1 MAQDSSEQ
9 DDDFDAIHAEFAA
22 EDPNA
27 NAAEQNGS
35 PHSPHAKR
43 STIIA
48 VVVTLLV
55 IAGVLAAIIIP
66 INRAQRRHAEEL
78 HATALAD
85 CESAQQQFSTMHT
98 TYTATLT
105 NAKKLIASNRNTDF
119 GSDVGKEHAT
129 TLSSTIEHI
138 DDTQTVSSVVNVS
151 CNASKSTDEL
161 NELARDFSVAST
173 SMVNRMRDV
182 QTETDTL
189 RTLIDSA
196 RNSNRRGALQKELTT
211 ANAAYTRSEGKANA
225 TLRDAL
231 NAQIANATAL
241 LEPDSAASNEQIN
254 TALSSLTQ
262 ATDAV
267 IDAMPLDCEFTA
279 CVALTFD
286 DGPNKQVT
294 PQLLAALRTAD
305 APATFFVQGQFVS
318 GSNRQL
324 LATMAA
330 QGNDIASLSWR
341 HKQLHTLSPSELGKW
356 FADTDEVIVGA
367 GVGKPTL
374 FRPPDGAWSEAV
386 VEAAR
391 GNGQSVILWNVDSRD
406 WDPKTSAADIARN
419 VLDGASSGAI
429 VALHDG
435 NGRTVEAIPQ
445 IVSGLRERGFTLVT
459 VSQLL
464 SGELSPGTVFY
475 ARGDTAPTGDVMQ

>member
-1 MAQDSSEQ
+1 MTDNSSEHTHKQ
-9 DDDFDAIHAEFAA
+9 HDDNLDLFDTGFTSEEMAPTAPPPHHRRNTVLAVIVALLAIAGLLA
-22 EDPNA
+22 
-27 NAAEQNGS
+27 
-35 PHSPHAKR
+35 
-43 STIIA
+43 A
-48 VVVTLLV
+48 VV
-55 IAGVLAAIIIP
+55 IP
-66 INRAQRRHAEEL
+66 IVNASHRRQQEE

-85 CESAQQQFSTMHT
+85 CESAQREFGTLNT
-98 TYTATLT
+98 TYTTTLS
-105 NAKKLIASNRNTDF
+105 NASKLAQGDGKTI
-119 GSDVGKEHAT
+119 SDEHAT
-129 TLSSTIEHI
+129 ALANKIEHI
-138 DDTQTVSSVVNVS
+138 DDTHTVSALTTSSCETSQSTSV
-151 CNASKSTDEL
+151 L
-161 NELARDFSVAST
+161 NELARRFAAAST

-182 QTETDTL
+182 QTDADTL
-189 RTLIDSA
+189 RRLVEGA
-196 RNSNRRGALQKELTT
+196 RNSDRRGELQKQLTV
-211 ANAAYTRSEGKANA
+211 AKAAYERSANKASEQLRGELNA
-225 TLRDAL
+225 RISTASAMLEPGSTATNPQINDAL
-231 NAQIANATAL
+231 DALATAT
-241 LEPDSAASNEQIN
+241 N
-254 TALSSLTQ
+254 
-262 ATDAV
+262 AV
-267 IDAMPLDCEFTA
+267 VGAMPLDCEFAA

-294 PQLLAALRTAD
+294 PQLLGALQQAD

-330 QGNDIASLSWR
+330 QGNDIGSLSWR

-386 VEAAR
+386 IEAAR

-435 NGRTVEAIPQ
+435 NERTVEAIPQ
-445 IVSGLRERGFTLVT
+445 IASGLRERGFTLVT

-475 ARGDTAPTGDVMQ
+475 ARGDIAPTSAELTQ

>member
-1 MAQDSSEQ
+1 MTDNSSEHTNTQ
-9 DDDFDAIHAEFAA
+9 HDNNLDLFNAEFTGDA
-22 EDPNA
+22 DTP
-27 NAAEQNGS
+27 
-35 PHSPHAKR
+35 PHRRRNTAL
-43 STIIA
+43 A
-48 VVVTLLV
+48 VIVALLA
-55 IAGVLAAIIIP
+55 IAGLLAAAVIP
-66 INRAQRRHAEEL
+66 IVNASHRRQQEE

-85 CESAQQQFSTMHT
+85 CESAQREFGTLNT
-98 TYTATLT
+98 TYTTTLS
-105 NAKKLIASNRNTDF
+105 NASKLAQGD
-119 GSDVGKEHAT
+119 GKTISEEHAT
-129 TLSSTIEHI
+129 ALANKIEHI
-138 DDTQTVSSVVNVS
+138 DDTHTVSALTTSS
-151 CNASKSTDEL
+151 CETSQSTSDL
-161 NELARDFSVAST
+161 NELARRFGAAST

-182 QTETDTL
+182 QTDADTL
-189 RTLIDSA
+189 RRLVDGA
-196 RNSNRRGALQKELTT
+196 RNSDRRGELQKQLTV
-211 ANAAYTRSEGKANA
+211 AKAAYERSANKASEP
-225 TLRDAL
+225 LRAEL
-231 NAQIANATAL
+231 NARISTASAM
-241 LEPDSAASNEQIN
+241 LEPGS
-254 TALSSLTQ
+254 TATN
-262 ATDAV
+262 AV
-267 IDAMPLDCEFTA
+267 VGAMPLDCEFAA
-279 CVALTFD
+279 CIALTFD

-294 PQLLAALRTAD
+294 PQLLGALQQAN

-330 QGNDIASLSWR
+330 QGNDIGSLSWR

-356 FADTDEVIVGA
+356 FADTDEVIVNA

-435 NGRTVEAIPQ
+435 NERTVEAIPQ

-475 ARGDTAPTGDVMQ
+475 ARGDTAPAGDVMQ

>member
-1 MAQDSSEQ
+1 LTTSSCETSQ
-9 DDDFDAIHAEFAA
+9 
-22 EDPNA
+22 
-27 NAAEQNGS
+27 
-35 PHSPHAKR
+35 
-43 STIIA
+43 ST
-48 VVVTLLV
+48 
-55 IAGVLAAIIIP
+55 
-66 INRAQRRHAEEL
+66 
-78 HATALAD
+78 
-85 CESAQQQFSTMHT
+85 
-98 TYTATLT
+98 
-105 NAKKLIASNRNTDF
+105 
-119 GSDVGKEHAT
+119 SD
-129 TLSSTIEHI
+129 
-138 DDTQTVSSVVNVS
+138 
-151 CNASKSTDEL
+151 L
-161 NELARDFSVAST
+161 NELARRFGAAST

-182 QTETDTL
+182 QTDADTL
-189 RTLIDSA
+189 RRLVDGA
-196 RNSNRRGALQKELTT
+196 RNSDRRGELQKQLTV
-211 ANAAYTRSEGKANA
+211 AKAAYERSANKASEPLRAELNA
-225 TLRDAL
+225 RISTASAMLEPGSTATNPQVNDAL
-231 NAQIANATAL
+231 GALAT
-241 LEPDSAASNEQIN
+241 
-254 TALSSLTQ
+254 

-267 IDAMPLDCEFTA
+267 VGAMPLDCEFAA

-294 PQLLAALRTAD
+294 PQLLGALQQAD

-330 QGNDIASLSWR
+330 QGNDVGSLSWR
-341 HKQLHTLSPSELGKW
+341 HKQLHTLSPAELGKW

-391 GNGQSVILWNVDSRD
+391 GNGQSVILWNVDSHD

-435 NGRTVEAIPQ
+435 NERTVVAIPQ

-475 ARGDTAPTGDVMQ
+475 ARGDTAPAGDVMQ

>member
-1 MAQDSSEQ
+1 MALL
-9 DDDFDAIHAEFAA
+9 AIAGLLA
-22 EDPNA
+22 
-27 NAAEQNGS
+27 
-35 PHSPHAKR
+35 
-43 STIIA
+43 A
-48 VVVTLLV
+48 VV
-55 IAGVLAAIIIP
+55 IP
-66 INRAQRRHAEEL
+66 IVNASHRRQQGE

-85 CESAQQQFSTMHT
+85 CESAQREFGTLNT
-98 TYTATLT
+98 TYTTTLS
-105 NAKKLIASNRNTDF
+105 NASKLAQGD
-119 GSDVGKEHAT
+119 GKTISEEHAT
-129 TLSSTIEHI
+129 ALANKIEHI
-138 DDTQTVSSVVNVS
+138 DDTHTVSTLTTSS
-151 CNASKSTDEL
+151 CETSQSTSDL
-161 NELARDFSVAST
+161 NELARRFGAAST

-182 QTETDTL
+182 QTDADTL
-189 RTLIDSA
+189 RRLVDGA
-196 RNSNRRGALQKELTT
+196 RNSDRRGELQKQLTV
-211 ANAAYTRSEGKANA
+211 AKAAYERSANKASEQ
-225 TLRDAL
+225 LRGEL
-231 NAQIANATAL
+231 NARISTASAM
-241 LEPDSAASNEQIN
+241 LEPGS
-254 TALSSLTQ
+254 T

-267 IDAMPLDCEFTA
+267 VGAMPLDCEFAA

-294 PQLLAALRTAD
+294 PQLLGALQQAD

-330 QGNDIASLSWR
+330 QGNDVGSLSWR

-391 GNGQSVILWNVDSRD
+391 GNGQSVILWNVDSHD

-435 NGRTVEAIPQ
+435 NERTVEAIPQ

-475 ARGDTAPTGDVMQ
+475 ARGDTAPAGDVMQ

>member
-1 MAQDSSEQ
+1 MALL
-9 DDDFDAIHAEFAA
+9 AIAGLLA
-22 EDPNA
+22 
-27 NAAEQNGS
+27 
-35 PHSPHAKR
+35 
-43 STIIA
+43 A
-48 VVVTLLV
+48 VV
-55 IAGVLAAIIIP
+55 IP
-66 INRAQRRHAEEL
+66 IVNASHRRQQGE

-85 CESAQQQFSTMHT
+85 CESAQREFGTLNT
-98 TYTATLT
+98 TYTTTLS
-105 NAKKLIASNRNTDF
+105 NASKLAQGDGKTIS
-119 GSDVGKEHAT
+119 KEHAT
-129 TLSSTIEHI
+129 ALANKIEHI
-138 DDTQTVSSVVNVS
+138 DDTHTVSALTTSS
-151 CNASKSTDEL
+151 CETSQSTSDL
-161 NELARDFSVAST
+161 NELARRFGAAST

-182 QTETDTL
+182 QTDADTL
-189 RTLIDSA
+189 RRLVDGA
-196 RNSNRRGALQKELTT
+196 RNSDRRGELNARIST
-211 ANAAYTRSEGKANA
+211 ASAMLEPGSTA
-225 TLRDAL
+225 TNPQVNDAL
-231 NAQIANATAL
+231 GALAT
-241 LEPDSAASNEQIN
+241 
-254 TALSSLTQ
+254 

-267 IDAMPLDCEFTA
+267 VGAMPLDCEFAA

-294 PQLLAALRTAD
+294 PQLLGALQQAD

-330 QGNDIASLSWR
+330 QGNDVGSLSWR
-341 HKQLHTLSPSELGKW
+341 HKQLHTLSPAELGKW

-435 NGRTVEAIPQ
+435 NERTVVAIPQ
-445 IVSGLRERGFTLVT
+445 IVSGLRECGFTLVT

-475 ARGDTAPTGDVMQ
+475 ARGDTAPAGDVMQ

>member
-1 MAQDSSEQ
+1 ME
-9 DDDFDAIHAEFAA
+9 
-22 EDPNA
+22 
-27 NAAEQNGS
+27 G
-35 PHSPHAKR
+35 
-43 STIIA
+43 
-48 VVVTLLV
+48 
-55 IAGVLAAIIIP
+55 
-66 INRAQRRHAEEL
+66 
-78 HATALAD
+78 
-85 CESAQQQFSTMHT
+85 
-98 TYTATLT
+98 
-105 NAKKLIASNRNTDF
+105 
-119 GSDVGKEHAT
+119 
-129 TLSSTIEHI
+129 
-138 DDTQTVSSVVNVS
+138 
-151 CNASKSTDEL
+151 
-161 NELARDFSVAST
+161 
-173 SMVNRMRDV
+173 
-182 QTETDTL
+182 
-189 RTLIDSA
+189 A
-196 RNSNRRGALQKELTT
+196 RNSDRRGELQKQLTV
-211 ANAAYTRSEGKANA
+211 AKAAYERSANKASEQLRGELNA
-225 TLRDAL
+225 RISTASAMLEPNSTATNPQVNDAL
-231 NAQIANATAL
+231 GALATAT
-241 LEPDSAASNEQIN
+241 N
-254 TALSSLTQ
+254 
-262 ATDAV
+262 AV
-267 IDAMPLDCEFTA
+267 VGAMPLDCEFAA

-294 PQLLAALRTAD
+294 PQLLGALKQAD

-324 LATMAA
+324 LATMAV
-330 QGNDIASLSWR
+330 QGNDIGSLSWR

-356 FADTDEVIVGA
+356 FADTDEVIVSA

-435 NGRTVEAIPQ
+435 NERTVEAIPQ

-475 ARGDTAPTGDVMQ
+475 ARGDTAPTSAELTQ

>member
-1 MAQDSSEQ
+1 MTDNSSEHTNTQ
-9 DDDFDAIHAEFAA
+9 HDNNLDFFDTGFTSEEMAPTA
-22 EDPNA
+22 PP
-27 NAAEQNGS
+27 
-35 PHSPHAKR
+35 PHHR
-43 STIIA
+43 RNTMLA
-48 VVVTLLV
+48 VIVALLA
-55 IAGVLAAIIIP
+55 IAGLLAATIIP
-66 INRAQRRHAEEL
+66 IVNASHRRQQEE

-85 CESAQQQFSTMHT
+85 CESAQREFGTLNT
-98 TYTATLT
+98 TYTTTLS
-105 NAKKLIASNRNTDF
+105 NASKLAQGD
-119 GSDVGKEHAT
+119 GKIISEEHAT
-129 TLSSTIEHI
+129 ALANKIEHI
-138 DDTQTVSSVVNVS
+138 DDTHTVSALTTSS
-151 CNASKSTDEL
+151 CETSQSTSDL
-161 NELARDFSVAST
+161 NELARRFGAAST

-182 QTETDTL
+182 QTDADTL
-189 RTLIDSA
+189 RRLVEGA
-196 RNSNRRGALQKELTT
+196 RNSNRRGELQKQLTVAKTAYDRSANKASEDLRAELSAQIST
-211 ANAAYTRSEGKANA
+211 ASAMLEPSSTA
-225 TLRDAL
+225 TNPQVNDAL
-231 NAQIANATAL
+231 
-241 LEPDSAASNEQIN
+241 AA
-254 TALSSLTQ
+254 

-267 IDAMPLDCEFTA
+267 VGAMPLDCEFAA

-294 PQLLAALRTAD
+294 PQLLGALQQAD

-330 QGNDIASLSWR
+330 QGNDIGSLSWR
-341 HKQLHTLSPSELGKW
+341 HKQLHTLSPTELGKW
-356 FADTDEVIVGA
+356 FADTNEVIVGA

-386 VEAAR
+386 VETAR

-435 NGRTVEAIPQ
+435 NERTVEAIRQ

-464 SGELSPGTVFY
+464 SGELSPGAVFY
-475 ARGDTAPTGDVMQ
+475 ARGDTAPTSTELTQ